1 MKYGMK
7 GSAGALAALLIVL
20 SVGRAAAATVMAPD
34 DAEKPE
40 VVIKSLKEKLSDK
53 ASDEQR
59 VDNCR
64 VPLDRRGSKPRPD
77 CPPSRQTS
85 KATDAPAATQ

>member
-1 MKYGMK
+1 MRPWMPCLAACAVFLLPFT
-7 GSAGALAALLIVL
+7 AGADE
-20 SVGRAAAATVMAPD
+20 APQP
-34 DAEKPE
+34 APL
-40 VVIKSLKEKLSDK
+40 KSAKERLSDK

-77 CPPSRQTS
+77 CPPAQAEGPAPSE
-85 KATDAPAATQ
+85 KAALPR